1 MENIAVKSICIVEAS
16 YRNLRTSVFQYIY
29 YKIGNREEAEDLVQ
43 DTFVRLMEYKQM
55 LCEETVNCFIFTIA
69 RNLVTDYLRRHYK
82 KQEIDCYLIE
92 TTITSSNET
101 ESRIMANDLAEHEM
115 NRIQL
120 LPPQR
125 RTIYWL
131 SRFEGM
137 AVADI
142 SARLD
147 LSLRTVENHL
157 RLGRKDV
164 RTYMKLCV

>member
-1 MENIAVKSICIVEAS
+1 MENIAVKSTRIVEAS

-29 YKIGNREEAEDLVQ
+29 YKIGNKEEAEDLVQ

-55 LCEETVNCFIFTIA
+55 LCEETTKCFIFTIA

-82 KQEIDCYLIE
+82 KQEIDIFLFE
-92 TTITSSNET
+92 TSSTSTNET
-101 ESRIMANDLAEHEM
+101 ESKIIAADLAAHEM
-115 NRIQL
+115 YRMQL
-120 LPPQR
+120 LPSQR
-125 RTIYWL
+125 RTIYQM
-131 SRFEGM
+131 SRFDGM

-164 RTYMKLCV
+164 RTYMKLCI